1 MEKKD
6 DNTIQPNNDK
16 KIEESNIKKPKKR
29 GRKPKNLLN
38 PNAPKKSIKKEKKRK
53 EKIGNHDFGM
63 VEKDTSGIST
73 EHLILH
79 LKINTQDSK
88 FKPNHQTEQDLLAYT
103 PELNEPLPYE
113 MLPSDSYPCPLV
125 NPLEDDPSDNTE
137 SPKVLNSTKEDKK
150 MKNSIHSTKKNENN
164 EEKENLDLEYTE
176 DGKRK
181 WISENTCSQVIN
193 KNNYQNLS
201 SFQQKS
207 ERVNKSATDVPVHHL
222 PPITDINCW
231 WCCHSFTWNP
241 FVLPISKENN
251 KVYRSIGCF
260 CCPECCA
267 AYIFES
273 GKRATIKPIHSLAS
287 YLMDG
292 VGKPDLI
299 VDGYASPHGFALK
312 PSHAKMLQ
320 DADIIFWVG
329 EDIENFLEK
338 PLKSIAKNAEK
349 IELMEIKKLTKLKF
363 RERNIFDEH
372 DDHGHDDHA
381 KKDDH
386 DDHDHDK
393 KGHKEDDHDDHDHDK
408 KGHKEEGHDDHGHGH
423 EGHAHGE
430 FDPHIW
436 LDPMNA
442 KIILDEMAI
451 HLIENDQKNEKKY
464 KENLK
469 SAHKDLDKLTKKIKS
484 DLNKD
489 FKSVVFHD
497 AYQYFEKRFGINI
510 LGAFTVN
517 TDVMPGAEQLAE
529 IREVIEHDKVSCI
542 FSEPQFNPDI
552 IKAVAKDMNIA
563 TGVID
568 PLGATLDPGK
578 DLYFDLIN
586 NMSKSFKGC

>member
-1 MEKKD
+1 MK
-6 DNTIQPNNDK
+6 
-16 KIEESNIKKPKKR
+16 SF
-29 GRKPKNLLN
+29 KNF
-38 PNAPKKSIKKEKKRK
+38 P
-53 EKIGNHDFGM
+53 
-63 VEKDTSGIST
+63 
-73 EHLILH
+73 LILTI
-79 LKINTQDSK
+79 LSFLTI
-88 FKPNHQTEQDLLAYT
+88 LT
-103 PELNEPLPYE
+103 P
-113 MLPSDSYPCPLV
+113 V
-125 NPLEDDPSDNTE
+125 NAEI
-137 SPKVLNSTKEDKK
+137 KV
-150 MKNSIHSTKKNENN
+150 
-164 EEKENLDLEYTE
+164 
-176 DGKRK
+176 
-181 WISENTCSQVIN
+181 V
-193 KNNYQNLS
+193 
-201 SFQQKS
+201 
-207 ERVNKSATDVPVHHL
+207 
-222 PPITDINCW
+222 
-231 WCCHSFTWNP
+231 
-241 FVLPISKENN
+241 
-251 KVYRSIGCF
+251 
-260 CCPECCA
+260 
-267 AYIFES
+267 
-273 GKRATIKPIHSLAS
+273 ATIKPIHSLAS

-393 KGHKEDDHDDHDHDK
+393 KGHKED
-408 KGHKEEGHDDHGHGH
+408 GHDNHGHEH

-489 FKSVVFHD
+489 FKSIVFHD

-517 TDVMPGAEQLAE
+517 TDVMPGAEQLAG